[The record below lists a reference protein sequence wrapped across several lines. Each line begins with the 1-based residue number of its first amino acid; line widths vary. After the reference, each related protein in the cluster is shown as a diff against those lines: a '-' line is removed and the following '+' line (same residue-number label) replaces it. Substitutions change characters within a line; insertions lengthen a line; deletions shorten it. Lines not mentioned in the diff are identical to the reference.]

1 MMNIFFLLLTSLFNQ
16 DTYLV
21 KQGSVEVPLGDLDAY
36 VYMLGET
43 KRGGFSDQNDQI
55 EKNIYTLLNVNIV
68 YQYVLNSDLK
78 YLQKYQ
84 EIITGTV
91 VDPIADDDEFL
102 QKLGLDKDKVI
113 EHIRDYQIKIA
124 VYKATLEH
132 LRETQDDEQLA
143 ILAKEKFLINQGSYR
158 LPEKRNIS
166 AIVLNL
172 GDENAAI
179 EMVTNA
185 KGLDEDSFH
194 QLAVEHSVDPS
205 KTSNSGNWGEYRKER
220 FTFAFADQV
229 FQAPV
234 GVIPQVFQDSRYYY
248 IFRVNEVQHARQQT
262 FEEVKDEMIEKL
274 KGDAVVR
281 QFQNI
286 INTQAINKM
295 EVNPELVAHVFERYK
310 VFAE

>member
-1 MMNIFFLLLTSLFNQ
+1 MI
-16 DTYLV
+16 
-21 KQGSVEVPLGDLDAY
+21 K
-36 VYMLGET
+36 
-43 KRGGFSDQNDQI
+43 
-55 EKNIYTLLNVNIV
+55 
-68 YQYVLNSDLK
+68 
-78 YLQKYQ
+78 
-84 EIITGTV
+84 
-91 VDPIADDDEFL
+91 
-102 QKLGLDKDKVI
+102 
-113 EHIRDYQIKIA
+113 HIRDYQIKIA

-158 LPEKRNIS
+158 LPEKRDIS